1 MILLLIAVV
10 IAAAVYQ
17 ALALVAAIARL
28 RPPAPANESLPPISI
43 LKPVKGL
50 DPHFYD
56 AIRSCAA
63 QDYPDFEMLFGVADP
78 ADPAVPMIERL
89 KAEFPGRRI
98 EIVHCTSQAPNAKV
112 ASLIDLVRQAR
123 YRVLLV
129 SDSDIRVPAGYLRRV
144 VTPLED
150 PKVGVVT
157 CLYGARADQWP
168 GRWEAI
174 GISTDFAPSVL
185 VAPLV
190 GVREF
195 GLGSTLVFRREQLQA
210 IGGFEALAD
219 YVADDYQLA
228 CRIHRLGFRVV
239 LSDVVVETHLL
250 GRSWKEVWR
259 HQLRWA
265 RTIRVSRGGFWG
277 YLGLPVTQASLWA
290 LVAAL
295 LGLWEA
301 VSFLL
306 ALRLAAG
313 IAAGAGVLR
322 SRDVL
327 YYFWLIPLRDLWGFA
342 VWLSGLF
349 GDEVTWRGGRFKLF
363 ADGRLT
369 PLGPQHD
376 TQHDSPCSQGS
387 KAARI
392 D

>member
-28 RPPAPANESLPPISI
+28 RPPAPASENLPPISI

-56 AIRSCAA
+56 AIRSCAT

-78 ADPAVPMIERL
+78 ADPAVPVIKRL

-112 ASLIDLVRQAR
+112 ASLIDLARQAR
-123 YRVLLV
+123 YAVLLV

-239 LSDVVVETHLL
+239 LSDVVVETHLS

-306 ALRLAAG
+306 ALRLAVG
-313 IAAGAGVLR
+313 IATGAGVLR

-342 VWLSGLF
+342 VWLNGLF
-349 GDEVTWRGGRFKLF
+349 GDEVTWRGSRFKLS
-363 ADGRLT
+363 ADGRIS
-369 PLGPQHD
+369 PLEPQHD
-376 TQHDSPCSQGS
+376 
-387 KAARI
+387 
-392 D
+392 